1 MSENVKTNIVTILK
15 QVYNFGPLDRINML
29 FAANRGGIYNSEEGL
44 FEIQVDEKGR
54 VVKATQTNTLG
65 YTSNGTQ
72 ITDKVATI
80 FIYNENNDVK
90 QQIYDRGDDGIYEYT
105 YDFNCVY
112 DENNKLI
119 SHEETKWSKFR
130 NGFKRFFGLEEHEN
144 SYKTP
149 YNQQV
154 RFDKGRCIKM

>member
-90 QQIYDRGDDGIYEYT
+90 QQIYDRGDDGIYDYT
-105 YDFNCVY
+105 IFEGDKSRKLSREEQIDYLKYLVDKNS
-112 DENNKLI
+112 NNNN
-119 SHEETKWSKFR
+119 SK
-130 NGFKRFFGLEEHEN
+130 
-144 SYKTP
+144 
-149 YNQQV
+149 
-154 RFDKGRCIKM
+154 